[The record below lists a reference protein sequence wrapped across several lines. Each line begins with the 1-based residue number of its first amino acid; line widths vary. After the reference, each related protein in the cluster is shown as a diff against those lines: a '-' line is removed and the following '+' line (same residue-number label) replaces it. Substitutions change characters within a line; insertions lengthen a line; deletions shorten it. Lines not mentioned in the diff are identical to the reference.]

1 MAPNPKLNPSLRA
14 SKSQAYINEN
24 TVEKTSRKP
33 VPSCVQIMGCT
44 V

>member
-24 TVEKTSRKP
+24 TVEKLAESRFP
-33 VPSCVQIMGCT
+33 VVYK
-44 V
+44 